1 MKELLAQ
8 AQIGITKQPN
18 LGIQVGGKSS
28 GELVGTIVKNVVT
41 LFFTVAAVGFVIM
54 ILWGATEW
62 ILSGGDKER
71 VAAARKRITTAIIG
85 IVILSLAFVIIDIVG
100 QVTGIDFGANLRIPS
115 LGITGTQT
123 QTGPQSAC
131 SVQGGVWDSKNSS
144 CQFPFGN

>member
-8 AQIGITKQPN
+8 AQIGITKQPDS
-18 LGIQVGGKSS
+18 GIQVGGKSS

-62 ILSGGDKER
+62 ILSGGDKEK
-71 VAAARKRITTAIIG
+71 VAAARKRIVTAIVG
-85 IVILSLAFVIIDIVG
+85 IAILALAFVMIDIVG
-100 QVTGIDFGANLRIPS
+100 QVTSIDFGGNLRIPS

-123 QTGPQSAC
+123 QTGRQSAC
-131 SVQGGVWDSKNSS
+131 AAQGGMWDSKTDT